1 MTKAFFMASRKLS
14 SKIAVMKSIELLG
27 FHNRLNMLFLFVR
40 IVENAEWLLET
51 RVRAFIS

>member
-27 FHNRLNMLFLFVR
+27 FHNQLNMLFLFVR